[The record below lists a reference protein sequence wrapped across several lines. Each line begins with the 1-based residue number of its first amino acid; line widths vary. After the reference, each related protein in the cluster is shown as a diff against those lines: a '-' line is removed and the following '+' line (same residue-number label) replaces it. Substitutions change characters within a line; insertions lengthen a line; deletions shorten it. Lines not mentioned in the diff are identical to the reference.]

1 MTWNPDHWQDCAD
14 PVGGQEKPWCN
25 NMVDGG
31 RIPEDKEG
39 FENPNCMFAMVY
51 PWVCTDTKGGVDMSV
66 YWGNDDIWPKGMPYG
81 DATQYVMCYADN
93 EPWDKGTT
101 DGSDVHGKSD
111 APPPVWKALKM
122 CLRDDKKLE
131 MWTMYEKKAEWETGM
146 YVGAEKNSHSVLE
159 GQSDGGTAYGGK
171 GKFPY

>member
-1 MTWNPDHWQDCAD
+1 
-14 PVGGQEKPWCN
+14 
-25 NMVDGG
+25 
-31 RIPEDKEG
+31 
-39 FENPNCMFAMVY
+39 
-51 PWVCTDTKGGVDMSV
+51 
-66 YWGNDDIWPKGMPYG
+66 MPYG

-93 EPWDKGTT
+93 EPWDAGTT
-101 DGSDVHGKSD
+101 GSSDIHDLSD

-122 CLRDDKKLE
+122 CLRDDGKLE
-131 MWTMYEKKAEWETGM
+131 MWTMYEKKAEWDTGK

>member
-1 MTWNPDHWQDCAD
+1 LTYIQTLP
-14 PVGGQEKPWCN
+14 
-25 NMVDGG
+25 
-31 RIPEDKEG
+31 
-39 FENPNCMFAMVY
+39 
-51 PWVCTDTKGGVDMSV
+51 T

-93 EPWDKGTT
+93 EPWDAGTT
-101 DGSDVHGKSD
+101 GSSDIHDLSD

-122 CLRDDKKLE
+122 CLRDDGKLE
-131 MWTMYEKKAEWETGM
+131 MWTMYEKKAEWDTGK